1 MSAGPRA
8 AELRFED
15 IAVGQSFEL
24 EHAFAA
30 ADVRRFAELSGD
42 FSPLHVDEAYARGTE
57 FGGCVVHGIL
67 LASLFSQI
75 VGMHLPGKAALYLGQ
90 ELSFRRPVR
99 VGERVRA
106 IARVTGVSAPTRS
119 LVLATE
125 IRNADG
131 QVAVSGAGKVK
142 VRGEA
147 AVTATA
153 RPVLAA
159 AASAAPAARV
169 AIVTGASRGI
179 GAEIARALGQAGFA
193 VAVNYHRNAARADE
207 VCGAITQAGGR
218 AVALQA
224 DVRDAG
230 AVDALVAGTVAA
242 FGPPTALVN
251 SAAAEFGVRPFV
263 ELSWDDFQAQLDQQ
277 ARAAVN
283 TCQAVYPHM
292 RAAGGGAIVNVLSQV
307 TLGAPA
313 PRMADYTTAKY
324 ALAGLSRALAAE
336 WAEDGIRVNMVSPGL
351 VRTELTEF
359 HHERVF
365 KGEAMRTPLKRLATP
380 QDVAQAVAYLLG
392 DGAAFLTGIN
402 LPVTGGQVMS

>member
-15 IAVGQSFEL
+15 IAVGQHFEL

-106 IARVTGVSAPTRS
+106 IARVTAVSAPTRS

-131 QVAVSGAGKVK
+131 QIAVSGTGKVK

-147 AVTATA
+147 AAA
-153 RPVLAA
+153 AIRPAPAA
-159 AASAAPAARV
+159 AAVPAARV

-179 GAEIARALGQAGFA
+179 GAEIARALAQAGFA
-193 VAVNYHRNAARADE
+193 IVVNYHRSATRADE
-207 VCGAITQAGGR
+207 VCGAITAAGGK
-218 AVALQA
+218 AIPLQA

-230 AVDALVAGTVAA
+230 AVAELVASTIAA

-263 ELSWDDFQAQLDQQ
+263 ELSWDDFQTQLDQQ
-277 ARAAVN
+277 VRAAVN

-292 RAAGGGAIVNVLSQV
+292 RVAGGGAIVNVLSQV

>member
-30 ADVRRFAELSGD
+30 EDVRRFAELSGD
-42 FSPLHVDEAYARGTE
+42 FSPLHVDETYARGTE

-106 IARVTGVSAPTRS
+106 IARVTAVSAPTRS

-131 QVAVSGAGKVK
+131 QVVVSGAGKVK

-147 AVTATA
+147 AAVTA
-153 RPVLAA
+153 RPAPIAA
-159 AASAAPAARV
+159 ATPAARV

-207 VCGAITQAGGR
+207 ICSAITKAGGK
-218 AVALQA
+218 AIPLQA

-230 AVDALVAGTVAA
+230 AVAELVAGTVAA

-292 RAAGGGAIVNVLSQV
+292 RAAGGGAIVNLLSQV

>member
-106 IARVTGVSAPTRS
+106 IARVTAVSAPTRS
-119 LVLATE
+119 LALATE

-131 QVAVSGAGKVK
+131 QVVVSGAGKVK

-147 AVTATA
+147 AAVTA
-153 RPVLAA
+153 RPAPIAA
-159 AASAAPAARV
+159 ATPAARV

-179 GAEIARALGQAGFA
+179 GAEIALALGRAGFA
-193 VAVNYHRNAARADE
+193 VAVNYHRSADRADE
-207 VCGAITQAGGR
+207 VCGAIAKAGGK

-224 DVRDAG
+224 DVRDA
-230 AVDALVAGTVAA
+230 AEVAQLVAGTVAA

-251 SAAAEFGVRPFV
+251 SAAAEFGIRPFV